1 MLVVRVCVCGV
12 CGVLFFCVCVH
23 VVLVKLGMRKTPCVY
38 VQNASVCTVRASPCV
53 PATGP
58 NVLDIRACCRYTR
71 RRPDRTHGGV
81 LNVHTGGFSSPLL
94 FSSLLISSLLVL
106 SFSSSLL
113 LSCLSSYMSLSLF
126 FLLFSLFSFLL
137 YLLFHLLF
145 LHTQRRDQTD
155 K

>member
-1 MLVVRVCVCGV
+1 MCCFVCVVCACGVVCGCVVLACCREHVVVLVVRVCVCGV
-12 CGVLFFCVCVH
+12 CGVLFFLCVCTCGVGEAWH
-23 VVLVKLGMRKTPCVY
+23 AENPPVCTFKTP
-38 VQNASVCTVRASPCV
+38 PCV
-53 PATGP
+53 
-58 NVLDIRACCRYTR
+58 R
-71 RRPDRTHGGV
+71 RRFERTHRGV
-81 LNVHTGGFSSPLL
+81 FISSSLL
-94 FSSLLISSLLVL
+94 FSFLLDL